1 MLESIAGVG
10 LLLDC
15 NRESRLVSMTDKGS
29 ATAVAEPLETQ

>member
-1 MLESIAGVG
+1 MLGGIAVVG